1 MIKLSIKVKTRPG
14 KKKEFLRALLGF
26 RSLQGLIEQLR
37 KENGCLKYQILKD
50 KDQKDEFIIES
61 EWRNKEAF
69 KLHCQGRC
77 FTILLGAIG
86 ILCKR
91 KEMNISDGK
100 RIIEMNAGSDDKM
113 LHFRGEIYH

>member
-14 KKKEFLRALLGF
+14 KKKEFLRALFGF
-26 RSLQGLIEQLR
+26 RSVQGLIDQLR
-37 KENGCLKYQILKD
+37 KEKGCLKYYVRKD
-50 KDQKDEFIIES
+50 SDQTDEFYIES
-61 EWRNKEAF
+61 EWQNKESF
-69 KLHCQGRC
+69 ELHCQGRC

-100 RIIEMNAGSDDKM
+100 RIIEMNAGSDDKV